1 MTAPPL
7 LSVTVPL
14 MLPRPC
20 CPAADR
26 GRQQERQ
33 APRGRCRQGG
43 GRLRDERPDGEP
55 NGRAEPCER
64 ASASRVSCR
73 VTLRG
78 VMHCLAGRGQKCK
91 VENFRFLILQSR
103 WAVASCHRFA
113 GTRSSQPVPGPSG
126 LLPASPM
133 MKSLPR
139 LPRSRASDS
148 VFDILREN
156 ILGRGFRPGDRL
168 DVRAL
173 ADQLGVSATPVK
185 DAVTR
190 LAAEGLVEIRPRSGT
205 FVAEL
210 AADAVAETFE
220 IRRALECL
228 AAEHVVGRLTPD
240 LLSRFTRDR
249 RRAGA
254 PGVERARAGAA
265 RAEERRAAHVARR
278 DVGQSA
284 PDRAL
289 SQPQC
294 PPDRRAHSLAAV
306 IRDESRLEQERREHR
321 AILEALEGARRRR
334 RSSAAL
340 DRHIRRAG
348 AALVD
353 DVREARVGA
362 A

>member
-1 MTAPPL
+1 
-7 LSVTVPL
+7 
-14 MLPRPC
+14 
-20 CPAADR
+20 
-26 GRQQERQ
+26 
-33 APRGRCRQGG
+33 
-43 GRLRDERPDGEP
+43 
-55 NGRAEPCER
+55 
-64 ASASRVSCR
+64 
-73 VTLRG
+73 
-78 VMHCLAGRGQKCK
+78 
-91 VENFRFLILQSR
+91 
-103 WAVASCHRFA
+103 
-113 GTRSSQPVPGPSG
+113 
-126 LLPASPM
+126 M

-240 LLSRFTRDR
+240 LLSRFTAIVDALERPVSSER
-249 RRAGA
+249 
-254 PGVERARAGAA
+254 ERAQHEQKNVELHTLLVETSGN
-265 RAEERRAAHVARR
+265 RRLTDLYRSLNAHLVVAR
-278 DVGQSA
+278 VHS
-284 PDRAL
+284 
-289 SQPQC
+289 
-294 PPDRRAHSLAAV
+294 RRSPE
-306 IRDESRLEQERREHR
+306 ESRLGQERREHR
-321 AILEALEGARRRR
+321 AILEALDARDATALV
-334 RSSAAL
+334 AAL

-353 DVREARVGA
+353 DVREAGVGA